1 MFIETVGRIFGLDGI
16 GNRVTQSTVARGRE
30 DPSGTE
36 LCLGHP
42 TLLLIL
48 SLYIIFGGVGGT
60 IKKTSLS
67 TVARGREDR
76 SGTEL
81 CLGHPALLFIMSLYI
96 IFRGVGRTIK
106 KRN

>member
-1 MFIETVGRIFGLDGI
+1 MFIETAGRIFGLDGI

-60 IKKTSLS
+60 IKKN
-67 TVARGREDR
+67 VVID
-76 SGTEL
+76 
-81 CLGHPALLFIMSLYI
+81 
-96 IFRGVGRTIK
+96 GRTRARRSFRYGVMSRTSSTIIYYVTIHHI
-106 KRN
+106 